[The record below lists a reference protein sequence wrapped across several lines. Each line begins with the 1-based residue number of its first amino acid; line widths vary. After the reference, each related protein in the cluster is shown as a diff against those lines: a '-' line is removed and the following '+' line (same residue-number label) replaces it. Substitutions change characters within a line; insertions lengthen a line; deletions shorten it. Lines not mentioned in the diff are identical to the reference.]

1 MSQSTPPPSLE
12 RLLFPV
18 AAIFVI
24 ALLTLTPTLL
34 SPTAQLVG
42 LSVVVALFG
51 MPHGALDPWIAEKIG
66 LSRTRNESIAFNL
79 IYLLIA
85 VLVVVIWTVL
95 PVLSL
100 MIFLVISAWH
110 FSGDW
115 SHDMGRLPRL
125 GVGMLL
131 LLMPIGFHT
140 ENVAL
145 LFSYLS
151 GDGGQALA
159 RTLSLP
165 VWFLVVAMLAL
176 AEWAAWRGQWLAGLE
191 LLGLLALAYVAPP
204 LVYFALYFCLLHSPR
219 HLLGLFRAAGPSQRP
234 RLVRMTIIYTVATF
248 ALLGALAWFWGHQD
262 ATVPFNALVTKLV
275 FIGLAAVTVPHMLLI
290 AVAHWVGRNRV
301 QS

>member
-1 MSQSTPPPSLE
+1 MSQSTPPPALE

-18 AAIFVI
+18 AAIFVV
-24 ALLTLTPTLL
+24 ALLALAPTLL
-34 SPTAQLVG
+34 SPTAELVG
-42 LSVVVALFG
+42 LSIVVALFG

-66 LSRTRNESIAFNL
+66 LGRTRTESIAFNL
-79 IYLLIA
+79 VYLLIA
-85 VLVVVIWTVL
+85 ALVVLIWTVL
-95 PVLSL
+95 PVSSL
-100 MIFLVISAWH
+100 LVFLAISAWH

-125 GVGMLL
+125 GVGLLL

-151 GDGGQALA
+151 GEGGQTLA
-159 RTLSLP
+159 HTLSLP

-176 AEWAAWRGQWLAGLE
+176 AEWAAWRRQWLAGLE

-219 HLLGLFRAAGPSQRP
+219 HLLGLFRAADPSQRP
-234 RLVRMTIIYTVATF
+234 RLVRMAIIYTVATLV
-248 ALLGALAWFWGHQD
+248 LLGALAWFWGQQD
-262 ATVPFNALVTKLV
+262 AIVPFNALVTKLV

-290 AVAHWVGRNRV
+290 ALAHRMGRNRV
-301 QS
+301 HS